1 MYRLISLV
9 HKHSNLNGLV
19 EEYLE
24 PIIQYDQKHN
34 ANLLETLRVYLSCNG
49 SKKET
54 ADRVFVVRQTLYH
67 RLEKLEKLLGSD
79 FMESEKK
86 TGP

>member
-1 MYRLISLV
+1 
-9 HKHSNLNGLV
+9 
-19 EEYLE
+19 YLE
-24 PIIQYDQKHN
+24 PIIQDDLKHN
-34 ANLLETLRVYLSCNG
+34 ANLLETLRVYLSCTG

-79 FMESEKK
+79 FMESEKRQVLEFALLANEYQK
-86 TGP
+86 TISS